1 MIRVYQKK
9 KKREVVLMLS
19 VMGVMCT
26 LNTLS
31 ELPETREHLD
41 DARLL
46 EQRDGHPIGLAL
58 AHTPAWGYHFD

>member
-1 MIRVYQKK
+1 
-9 KKREVVLMLS
+9 MLS
-19 VMGVMCT
+19 VMGAMCT

-31 ELPETREHLD
+31 ELPETRERLD

>member
-1 MIRVYQKK
+1 
-9 KKREVVLMLS
+9 MLS

-31 ELPETREHLD
+31 ELPETHEHLD

-46 EQRDGHPIGLAL
+46 EQRGWSSHRVSPGSYSSLGLS
-58 AHTPAWGYHFD
+58 F

>member
-1 MIRVYQKK
+1 
-9 KKREVVLMLS
+9 MLS

-31 ELPETREHLD
+31 ELPETHEHLD

-46 EQRDGHPIGLAL
+46 GQQGWSCATEGHPLGLAL
-58 AHTPAWGYHFD
+58 AHTPAWG